1 MTITRDDILF
11 GALTLEQP
19 LPGPRVNVDTIL
31 LSAWVRPPFPPSGEG
46 ILEMGCASGAVI
58 LLLALRF
65 PAIPCLAGMDI
76 QKPLVEMARRNA
88 LGNDLSERVSFFEGD
103 VRTVETL
110 FPPRSFSAVVMN
122 PPYEAPGRGRLRASR
137 EEQTARQGFFCAP
150 DDVARAARYL
160 LLFRGRLFLIFK
172 AGRAAELFTALRSRE
187 LEPKRIRFV
196 HPLPGR
202 SASVVL
208 VEAASGGKPGMTVEP
223 PLYIEDGR
231 GSYTEEL
238 MKAYT
243 KEGLPCR
250 S

>member
-1 MTITRDDILF
+1 
-11 GALTLEQP
+11 
-19 LPGPRVNVDTIL
+19 
-31 LSAWVRPPFPPSGEG
+31 
-46 ILEMGCASGAVI
+46 MGCASGAVV

-65 PAIPCLAGMDI
+65 PHVLRLSGMDI

-88 LGNDLSERVSFFEGD
+88 IENGLSDRVSFFEGD
-103 VRTVETL
+103 VRTVEAVL
-110 FPPRSFSAVVMN
+110 PPRSFSAVVMN

-150 DDVARAARYL
+150 EDVARAARHL
-160 LLFRGRLFLIFK
+160 LPFRGRLYLIFK
-172 AGRAAELFTALRSRE
+172 AGRAAELFTALRSRD
-187 LEPKRIRFV
+187 LEPKRIRYV

-202 SASVVL
+202 PASVVL
-208 VEAASGGKPGMTVEP
+208 VEAAAGGKPGMIVEA

-250 S
+250 L

>member
-1 MTITRDDILF
+1 MTFTRDEILC

-31 LSAWVRPPFPPSGEG
+31 LSAWVRPPFPPSKGG
-46 ILEMGCASGAVI
+46 ILEMGCASGAVV

-65 PAIPCLAGMDI
+65 PHVERLMGMDI

-88 LGNDLSERVSFFEGD
+88 LANNLSHRVSFFEGD
-103 VRTVETL
+103 VRTVDAA
-110 FPPRSFSAVVMN
+110 FPPRSFFTVVMN

-137 EEQTARQGFFCAP
+137 EEQTARQGFFCSP
-150 DDVARAARYL
+150 EDVARAARHL
-160 LLFRGRLFLIFK
+160 LPFRGRLYLVFK
-172 AGRAAELFTALRSRE
+172 AARAAELFTALRSQE

-202 SASVVL
+202 PSSVVL
-208 VEAASGGKPGMTVEP
+208 VEASAGGKPGMTVEP
-223 PLYIEDGR
+223 PLYIEDGH

-238 MKAYT
+238 LRAYT

>member
-1 MTITRDDILF
+1 
-11 GALTLEQP
+11 
-19 LPGPRVNVDTIL
+19 
-31 LSAWVRPPFPPSGEG
+31 
-46 ILEMGCASGAVI
+46 MGCASGAVV

-65 PAIPCLAGMDI
+65 PHILRLSGMDI

-88 LGNDLSERVSFFEGD
+88 IENGLSDRVSFFEGD
-103 VRTVETL
+103 VRTVEAVL
-110 FPPRSFSAVVMN
+110 PPRSFSAVVMN

-150 DDVARAARYL
+150 EDVARAARHL
-160 LLFRGRLFLIFK
+160 LPFRGRLYLIFK
-172 AGRAAELFTALRSRE
+172 AGRAAELFTALRSRD
-187 LEPKRIRFV
+187 LEPKRIRDV
-196 HPLPGR
+196 LPLPGR
-202 SASVVL
+202 PASVVL
-208 VEAASGGKPGMTVEP
+208 VEAAAGGKPGMIVEA

>member
-1 MTITRDDILF
+1 MSFTRDEILY
-11 GALTLEQP
+11 GALTIEQP

-31 LSAWVRPPFPPSGEG
+31 LSAWVRPPFPPSQGG
-46 ILEMGCASGAVI
+46 VLEMGCASGAVI

-65 PAIPCLAGMDI
+65 PAIPRLAGMDI
-76 QKPLVEMARRNA
+76 QKPLVEMAMRNA
-88 LGNDLSERVSFFEGD
+88 VENGLSDRVAFHEGD

-110 FPPRSFSAVVMN
+110 FPPRFFSTVVMN
-122 PPYEAPGRGRLRASR
+122 PPYEAPGRGRLRASL

-150 DDVARAARYL
+150 DDVAKAARYL
-160 LLFRGRLFLIFK
+160 LPFRGRLFLIFK
-172 AGRAAELFTALRSRE
+172 ASRAAELITALRANE

-202 SASVVL
+202 PASVVL
-208 VEAASGGKPGMTVEP
+208 VESVSGGKPGMAVEP

>member
-1 MTITRDDILF
+1 
-11 GALTLEQP
+11 
-19 LPGPRVNVDTIL
+19 
-31 LSAWVRPPFPPSGEG
+31 
-46 ILEMGCASGAVI
+46 MGCASGAVV

-65 PAIPCLAGMDI
+65 PHILRLSGMDI

-88 LGNDLSERVSFFEGD
+88 IENGLSDRVSFFEGD
-103 VRTVETL
+103 VRTVEAVL
-110 FPPRSFSAVVMN
+110 PPRSFSAVVMN

-150 DDVARAARYL
+150 EDVARAARHL
-160 LLFRGRLFLIFK
+160 LPFRGRLYLIFK
-172 AGRAAELFTALRSRE
+172 AGRAAELFTALRSRD
-187 LEPKRIRFV
+187 LEPKRIRYV

-202 SASVVL
+202 PASVVL
-208 VEAASGGKPGMTVEP
+208 VEAAAGGKPGMIVEA

-250 S
+250 L